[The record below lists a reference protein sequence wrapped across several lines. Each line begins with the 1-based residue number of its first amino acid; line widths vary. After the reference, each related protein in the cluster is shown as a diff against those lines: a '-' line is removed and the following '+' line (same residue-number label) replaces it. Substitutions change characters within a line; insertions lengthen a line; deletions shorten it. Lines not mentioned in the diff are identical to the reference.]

1 MLISAPLYTSSILFW
16 GAVFGFALSDI
27 LVSLPI
33 KKKKK
38 KKTRVHNSK
47 CRGFLSAFG
56 MQTEIF
62 MYYWV

>member
-1 MLISAPLYTSSILFW
+1 MPISAPLYTSSILFW

-33 KKKKK
+33 KKKK
-38 KKTRVHNSK
+38 TRVHNSK
-47 CRGFLSAFG
+47 GRGFLSAFG